1 MIHRAG
7 SRTLLRNG
15 MVGAVLVALAGLVA
29 NGAAAQSMPPLPDA
43 IKKHGLLRAGV
54 KCDYPPDGF
63 LDSSGKPVGV
73 EVDLARQIA
82 ALGFGSPDK
91 IEMTCVTAANRIP
104 SLVGGKIDLIVATL
118 GISDERKKVID
129 YSEPYAW
136 GGSDVLVLKDS
147 KIKGLDDFKG
157 KTVITLK
164 GAWQIGW
171 FEKNLPEV
179 NLLKLDNVSDGLQAL
194 LQGRAEGYA
203 HDLAVLQGIA
213 KKNARTRLVGEL
225 YQLGYRGVGFR
236 KGEEAWVK
244 FVDAAIVKAKKD
256 GVIAA
261 SIKKHTEA
269 DLVEATIESWDLSK
283 VPSKSR

>member
-1 MIHRAG
+1 MRDRAG
-7 SRTLLRNG
+7 PRTLIGR
-15 MVGAVLVALAGLVA
+15 AVATAVMTALAGLSIGVA
-29 NGAAAQSMPPLPDA
+29 SAQTLPPLPDS

-63 LDSSGKPVGV
+63 MDQAGKPVGV
-73 EVDLARQIA
+73 EIDVARHVA
-82 ALGFGSPDK
+82 ALAFGSPDK

-104 SLVGGKIDLIVATL
+104 SLVGGKIDLIIATL

-129 YSEPYAW
+129 YSAPYAW

-147 KIKGLDDFKG
+147 KVKGLDDFKG

-194 LQGRAEGYA
+194 LQGRADGYA

-213 KKNARTRLVGEL
+213 QKNQRTRLVGEL

-236 KGEEAWVK
+236 KGETDWVAY
-244 FVDAAIVKAKKD
+244 VDAAVTKAKKD
-256 GVIAA
+256 GIVTA
-261 SIKKHTEA
+261 SIKKYAEP
-269 DLVEATIESWDLSK
+269 DLVDATIESWDLAK